1 MRNWLEDT
9 KQKGKKAMKKM
20 TKATRLIKM
29 KTALCLLATASMV
42 GVPVESK
49 ADESAEHEPITII
62 DFNRDY
68 TALMELVHETYP
80 EINLQIEPYKGRNTS
95 AYMKKQLVTGIIPDI
110 YTSTQEWDAELLQ
123 ENLADL
129 SKYAVT
135 DMYNQVRLNE
145 FDVDGAI
152 YLLPYDYSING
163 IGYNKTLFEKNNI
176 EVPTSFAQ
184 LRDETIPALEEA
196 GIEISDCLMN
206 LPRSSFQYFF
216 GIASTGFVNTLGGR
230 AWQRQFVKGEEQ
242 ASEALQSSVDYF
254 QQWID
259 CGMMNMNRGSE
270 ENGDL
275 MAHFMEGNTAFW
287 IGAIQRFSQ
296 NEDGTGD
303 QYGLLPYLSE
313 DGSQNVYITQ
323 NMRCYGLNKELEE
336 PGNEQKLEDALHVL
350 EVMSTLDGYSA
361 VLGDVLSS
369 MCSIK
374 EFKVSEDSP
383 YAKAVEE
390 INNGHSAPILYT
402 GWEDYLVPF
411 GEAVRSWITGDMTG
425 EEAVAVLDEMQ
436 EQEMSKGTTYYGT
449 VTEMLDTVQA
459 AQLSG
464 QIFMEAADC
473 DAALI
478 SYNIYQPEVLSNLE
492 DGYGANGKILPG
504 EVSEEDITIF
514 LPTGWYDTLQTAVL
528 SGAKIKQMAEE
539 GCDLRDNGYP
549 YPYVFLTK
557 DGQPL
562 DDDTDYTV
570 VICGTPKAERDSL
583 GLVDT
588 GIVGLDAAKEYFL
601 RMGEISSA
609 VLDDSLV
616 QNAE

>member
-1 MRNWLEDT
+1 
-9 KQKGKKAMKKM
+9 MKKM
-20 TKATRLIKM
+20 KM
-29 KTALCLLATASMV
+29 ALCLLAMAGTIY
-42 GVPVESK
+42 VPVDSR
-49 ADESAEHEPITII
+49 ADESTEHEPITII

-68 TALMELVHETYP
+68 TKLMEIVHETYP

-95 AYMKKQLVTGIIPDI
+95 AYMKKQLVTGIMPDI

-123 ENLADL
+123 ENLVDL

-135 DMYNQVRLNE
+135 DMYNQVRLSE

-152 YLLPYDYSING
+152 YLLPYDYSISG
-163 IGYNKTLFEKNNI
+163 IGYNKTLFEKENI
-176 EVPTSFAQ
+176 EVPTSFVQ
-184 LRDETIPALEEA
+184 LRDETIPALKEA

-206 LPRSSFQYFF
+206 LPGSAFQYFF
-216 GIASTGFVNTLGGR
+216 SLASTGFVNTLDGR
-230 AWQRQFVKGEEQ
+230 AWQRQFVNGEAQ
-242 ASEALQSSVDYF
+242 ASGALQSSIEYF

-259 CGMMNMNRGSE
+259 CGMMNIDYGNM
-270 ENGDL
+270 ENGEL
-275 MAHFMEGNTAFW
+275 LGHFMEGNTAFW
-287 IGAIQRFSQ
+287 IGSIQRFTQ

-313 DGSQNVYITQ
+313 DGSQNIYTTQ
-323 NMRCYGLNKELEE
+323 NMRCYGLNKALEE

-350 EVMSTLDGYSA
+350 EVMSTVEGYDA
-361 VLGDVLSS
+361 VVGDFYSS

-374 EFKVSEDSP
+374 DFKVADDSP
-383 YAKAVEE
+383 YVDVVKE
-390 INNGHSAPILYT
+390 INKGYSAPILYT
-402 GWEDYLVPF
+402 GWEDYLAPF
-411 GEAVRSWITGDMTG
+411 GEEVRSWVNGEQTG
-425 EEAVAVLDEMQ
+425 EEAVAKLDEMQ
-436 EQEMSKGTTYYGT
+436 AEEMSKGTTYYGN

-459 AQLSG
+459 AQLCG

-478 SYNIYQPEVLSNLE
+478 SYNIYQPEVASNLE

-504 EVSEEDITIF
+504 EMSAEDITIF
-514 LPTGWYDTLQTAVL
+514 LPTGWYETLQTAVL

-570 VICGTPKAERDSL
+570 VLCGTSKAERDSL

-601 RMGEISSA
+601 RVGEISSA
-609 VLDDSLV
+609 LLDDSLV
-616 QNAE
+616 QSVE